1 MANNKTRYSPQ
12 RRHAQNMRTY
22 ASVQRRRQKHANSH
36 GIKVEDLGAKR
47 WTTPPKSKDTKV
59 A

>member
-12 RRHAQNMRTY
+12 RRHAQNMRTF
-22 ASVQRRRQKHANSH
+22 ANVQKRRKKHADAH
-36 GIKVEDLGAKR
+36 GIKVEDLGAIR